1 MANSVS
7 NDALWEKLSEIEE
20 KINRYL
26 KEEKVS
32 DLTQEQADITSEL
45 KANKDE
51 IIDIFKKCIQGL
63 GTHCDS
69 HFKTMYKHLEQLEK
83 DTKGIYEALVC
94 ISAILQESKEQPE
107 MNPKLEPQS
116 DKFHLDFRLFKVRKT
131 SLTITTLGL
140 LVFILTVFC
149 MKQQNDYSLLN
160 GEYYRQSVV
169 LKEMQMEV
177 DSLQIKV
184 KTKVEMK
191 KK

>member
-20 KINRYL
+20 KINRYI
-26 KEEKVS
+26 KEQNASVP
-32 DLTQEQADITSEL
+32 TQNQTDITSEL
-45 KANKDE
+45 RANRDE
-51 IIDIFKKCIQGL
+51 IVDIFKKCIQGL

-69 HFKTMYKHLEQLEK
+69 HFKTMYKYFEQLEK
-83 DTKGIYEALVC
+83 DTEGTYKVLAC
-94 ISAILQESKEQPE
+94 INAILQEQKKQPE
-107 MNPKLEPQS
+107 AESENS
-116 DKFHLDFRLFKVRKT
+116 KFYLDFGLFKVRKI
-131 SLTITTLGL
+131 SLTIMILGL

-160 GEYYRQSVV
+160 GEYYRQSFV